1 VRTLKL
7 TIAYDGTRYVGW
19 QRQAQGTSVQAL
31 IEGAIAI
38 VEGRR
43 AHVTGSGRT
52 DAGVHAFGQVASVEI
67 GHPIAIADLQ
77 RALNARLPS
86 DVRIVA
92 LAEAPRGFNA
102 RFAARSKTYRYRI
115 FPGETANPFERDFSW
130 HVPDVLDAESMRAAL
145 GVMVGTHDF
154 AAFQAA
160 GSRVRTTVRTITAAT
175 LSRRGARLIG
185 PGNDLVEIEVT
196 GDGFLRHMV
205 RNIVGTVV
213 DVGQRRRSVDSVT
226 AVLAGRDRKR
236 AGPTAPAHGLF
247 LVRVDY
253 DDAAAP

>member
-31 IEGAIAI
+31 IEAAIAT
-38 VEGRR
+38 VEGRP
-43 AHVTGSGRT
+43 AHVMGSGRT

-67 GHPIAIADLQ
+67 GHAIGIDDLR

-92 LAEAPRGFNA
+92 IAEAARGFNA

-115 FPGETANPFERDFSW
+115 LTSETADPFERDFSW
-130 HVPDVLDAESMRAAL
+130 HLPHALDAESMRAAL
-145 GVMVGTHDF
+145 GVIVGTHDF

-160 GSRVRTTVRTITAAT
+160 GSRVKTTVRTITAAT
-175 LSRRGARLIG
+175 LSRGAAQLNG
-185 PGNDLVEIEVT
+185 PGNDLLEIEVT

-213 DVGQRRRSVDSVT
+213 DVGQGRRSVDSVG